1 LASRLADDTGGG
13 GLPQTEREWS
23 DGSLTSDA
31 WTSEADSDD
40 GGGESASGGGGR
52 DESRGEALTQQP
64 TQQQPADAPRSAQ
77 RVTPRRAPR
86 APQAPDAPA
95 VVQQALPVPQEEELA
110 AGGAAES
117 PDLIA
122 RRTRAHVSLVDLD
135 LEQLEKCL
143 AARRRSRPA
152 KPTCARKRGLDSS

>member
-1 LASRLADDTGGG
+1 LALRAADDTGGG

-64 TQQQPADAPRSAQ
+64 TQQQPDAPRSAQ

-86 APQAPDAPA
+86 ATQAPDAPA

-110 AGGAAES
+110 AGAAAES

-143 AARRRSRPA
+143 AARRPSRPA
-152 KPTCARKRGLDSS
+152 KPPLRKKARA